1 MRSMYRATRVCLCK
15 LANASLMGQIEQARQ
30 PASKPSGDRVLHSQ
44 VTPLNHPEY
53 SFLHMA
59 KVLAGLV

>member
-1 MRSMYRATRVCLCK
+1 MRSMYRATRVCLCE
-15 LANASLMGQIEQARQ
+15 LANASLMEQIEQARR
-30 PASKPSGDRVLHSQ
+30 PASKPSRNRVLHSQ
-44 VTPLNHPEY
+44 VTPIIHPEY